1 MGIAICISGD
11 SFNYKE
17 GYNWLKENYLDKY
30 NCDVYIHTWDNLNNI
45 EEIIKLYTPKSF
57 YTQPPIPFDYNN
69 LELNQILNN
78 LYSTHSSYNLIRESN
93 NDYDHIIHIKFGEII
108 YNNTP
113 EKFAICSPTISEHY
127 ADVFTYALYYTF
139 MDEEYKNWENK
150 EINETLSLIKYH
162 LHTKNLSLDI
172 LKTSIE

>member
-57 YTQPPIPFDYNN
+57 YTQPPIPFDDNN
-69 LELNQILNN
+69 LELNQILK
-78 LYSTHSSYNLIRESN
+78 L
-93 NDYDHIIHIKFGEII
+93 
-108 YNNTP
+108 
-113 EKFAICSPTISEHY
+113 
-127 ADVFTYALYYTF
+127 
-139 MDEEYKNWENK
+139 
-150 EINETLSLIKYH
+150 
-162 LHTKNLSLDI
+162 
-172 LKTSIE
+172 